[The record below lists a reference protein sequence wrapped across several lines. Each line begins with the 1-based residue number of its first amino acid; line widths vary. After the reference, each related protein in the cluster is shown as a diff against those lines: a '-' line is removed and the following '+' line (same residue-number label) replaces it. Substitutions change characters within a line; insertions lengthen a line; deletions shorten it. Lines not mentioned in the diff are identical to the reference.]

1 MSKILEYK
9 QFFTEIKAVEEDN
22 DFYFL
27 KGMVSPYDGKPDLGG
42 DIIEEGAYRRTI
54 DQKGSQR
61 TLLWSHDIK
70 EPIGTIDLTESK
82 SGLETLKSKVA
93 KGVQRGKEA
102 GILVGMGAVKGFS
115 IGYQAVKVAY
125 KDGNRI
131 LKEIAL
137 HEVSVVAFPMN
148 EGSNITGIKSQI
160 VGGSMSD
167 ALNYV
172 LQSLESATSKDVE
185 VITQAVSQFNNLL
198 VKFQKADP
206 SSSTK
211 KEDDE
216 KLIKEI
222 DNKLVLDFKNFL
234 KENLK

>member
-1 MSKILEYK
+1 MSKLLEYK
-9 QFFTEIKAVEEDN
+9 QFFTEIKAVQEDS

-27 KGMVSPYDGKPDLGG
+27 KGMVSPYDGKADLGG
-42 DIIEEGAYRRTI
+42 DIIEEGAYRRTL
-54 DQKGSQR
+54 DQKGNQR

-70 EPIGTIDLTESK
+70 EPIGTIDLMESK
-82 SGLETLKSKVA
+82 SGLETMMSKVA

-148 EGSNITGIKSQI
+148 ENSGITGIKSQI
-160 VGGSMSD
+160 VGGSLSD

-185 VITQAVSQFNNLL
+185 IVTKAVSQFNNLL
-198 VKFQKADP
+198 IKIGNVDP
-206 SSSTK
+206 LSSTK
-211 KEDDE
+211 TDDDQ

-222 DNKLVLDFKNFL
+222 DSKLILDFKQFL
-234 KENLK
+234 KESLK